1 MLTLLLDHLWQS
13 TLFALAIALLAWSL
27 RKNGAHVRYWLW
39 LTASVKFLVPF
50 SLLTFAGSQI
60 GSGEIHGPH
69 IERLNRL
76 VEVTM
81 APASA
86 RGGSDVPEQA
96 GPAEPAKPAASVTAV
111 QLPSSGDS
119 SPFGYDLLLRAVGI
133 VWLAGACGIF
143 LLWLSRWLEVR
154 RLVRN
159 AAAFRSGET
168 HGMPIPVLE
177 TPSSVEPGIAGIF
190 SPVLLLPKGISGRLS
205 SSQFRAVLAHEFE
218 HWRRR
223 DNLTASIQMVVEA
236 LFWFHPLV
244 WWIGAQL
251 VREREEACDESVLR
265 QTGAPH
271 DYAEGILN
279 ICQHY
284 VAPPLRSAAISG
296 GDLRQRIQRISTN
309 LAPESLGMAKKFIL
323 GGLAVAMVGVPVLLG
338 TANAASVAGAVPP
351 ADRASVAALYQAAQL
366 EGEVTVMVMDPRD
379 GYWLPTAFKE
389 KFPGIQLRVI
399 PVLGHLPQIIADA
412 ESGRPSLDVVMTS
425 LMEGNTLDDA
435 GFLANMDWTPFN
447 VPASHIALNGRFA
460 YTNNF
465 VFTFAYDER
474 RVGKQEL
481 PQSWRELLGPQYRG
495 TMSTNPFVMPR
506 ILAGLG
512 LTWGPVEAE
521 RFARQIKDQDMLNQF
536 GDVKPYFLD
545 ESSPRRYFIGMV
557 STVTEQWEKQ
567 QVPSGYVVPE
577 PVIMEQQGT
586 AVLATAPHP
595 AGARLLA
602 GWLATEEAKAIRT
615 REAQSADLLPGSSDP
630 LAVALRTRGVPIIDD
645 TPATTGERA
654 KLAESYQPIFN
665 LDPYYNPYAR
675 RQSFSILQLLPGLQ
689 N

>member
-1 MLTLLLDHLWQS
+1 MITLLLDHLWQS
-13 TLFALAIALLAWSL
+13 TLFAAAIALLAWSF
-27 RKNGAHVRYWLW
+27 RRNGAHVRYWLW
-39 LTASVKFLVPF
+39 LAASVKFLVPF
-50 SLLTFAGSQI
+50 SLLTFAGTQI
-60 GSGEIHGPH
+60 GSGEVHGPH

-86 RGGSDVPEQA
+86 RDAATLQA
-96 GPAEPAKPAASVTAV
+96 QTGPAAQAMPDTRSTTVSP
-111 QLPSSGDS
+111 PSSSDA
-119 SPFGYDLLLRAVGI
+119 SPFGYDLLLRIGGL
-133 VWLAGACGIF
+133 VWLAGACAIL
-143 LLWLSRWLEVR
+143 LLWLSRWLQVR

-159 AAAFRSGET
+159 AAAFRSGEA
-168 HGMPIPVLE
+168 HGMPIPMLE
-177 TPSSVEPGIAGIF
+177 TTSSVEPGIAGIF
-190 SPVLLLPKGISGRLS
+190 RPVLLLPKGISGRLS
-205 SSQFRAVLAHEFE
+205 ASQFRAVLAHEFE

-251 VREREEACDESVLR
+251 VREREEACDEFVLR
-265 QTGAPH
+265 HTGTPH

-309 LAPESLGMAKKFIL
+309 PSPESLGMAKKFIL
-323 GGLAVAMVGVPVLLG
+323 GGLAVVMVGAPVLLG
-338 TANAASVAGAVPP
+338 TANAASVAGAAPA
-351 ADRASVAALYQAAQL
+351 ADRSSVAALYQAAQQ

-379 GYWLPTAFKE
+379 GYWLPAAFKE
-389 KFPGIQLRVI
+389 KFPGIEVRVI
-399 PVLGHLPQIIADA
+399 PVLGHLPQIIGDA
-412 ESGRPSLDVVMTS
+412 ESRSASLDVVMTS
-425 LMEGNTLDDA
+425 LMEANTLDDA

-447 VPASHIALNGRFA
+447 VPASHIGLNGRFA

-465 VFTFAYDER
+465 VYTFAYDER
-474 RVGKQEL
+474 RVSKQEL
-481 PQSWRELLGPQYRG
+481 PTSWRELLGPQYRG
-495 TMSTNPFVMPR
+495 MMATNPFVMPR

-521 RFARQIKDQDMLNQF
+521 RYARQIKDQDMLNQF
-536 GDVKPYFLD
+536 GDVKPFFLNQA
-545 ESSPRRYFIGMV
+545 SPRRYFIGMV

-567 QVPSGYVVPE
+567 QEPSGYVVPE

-595 AGARLLA
+595 AAARLMS

-630 LAVALRTRGVPIIDD
+630 LAVSLRARGAQIVYD
-645 TPATTGERA
+645 TPETTGERA